1 MRPFG
6 EPEKVAFE
14 PLTNCFV
21 DKKEAAE
28 NRSNEFW
35 GELEESLQA
44 KVGKVY
50 DPHYSRNLI
59 KKEILD
65 YLKRSTAAL
74 SNGTEKG
81 ISLWAWSDESV
92 WENIKFIVAFDMDYE
107 YLEEDDEVE
116 DGFMESDSLDDEAGF
131 RYDVIKECNSYILEG
146 AALCK
151 RIDSPAYDTWIEAMI
166 TLNDRYEGAT
176 PYKAVDLIAKAHPR
190 TWADLCTW
198 IHRNQAHKSKKTVK
212 KAAKRKK

>member
-21 DKKEAAE
+21 DKKEAAQ

-35 GELEESLQA
+35 GELEESLLV
-44 KVGKVY
+44 KVGQAN
-50 DPHYSRNLI
+50 DPEYSRNSI
-59 KKEILD
+59 KKEILG
-65 YLKRSTAAL
+65 YLKRSTAML

-81 ISLWAWSDESV
+81 IPLWLWSDESI
-92 WENIKFIVAFDMDYE
+92 WENIKFIVAFDMDYA
-107 YLEEDDEVE
+107 YLEEDDEEE

-151 RIDSPAYDTWIEAMI
+151 RIDSPAYDMWIEALVK
-166 TLNDRYEGAT
+166 LNDTYIGSK
-176 PYKAVDLIAKAHPR
+176 PYNAVDLIDKAYSR
-190 TWADLCTW
+190 TWGDLCSW

-212 KAAKRKK
+212 KMAKRKK

>member
-1 MRPFG
+1 MRPFR

-81 ISLWAWSDESV
+81 ISLWAWSDESI
-92 WENIKFIVAFDMDYE
+92 WENIKFIVAFDMDY
-107 YLEEDDEVE
+107 
-116 DGFMESDSLDDEAGF
+116 
-131 RYDVIKECNSYILEG
+131 
-146 AALCK
+146 
-151 RIDSPAYDTWIEAMI
+151 
-166 TLNDRYEGAT
+166 
-176 PYKAVDLIAKAHPR
+176 
-190 TWADLCTW
+190 
-198 IHRNQAHKSKKTVK
+198 
-212 KAAKRKK
+212 

>member
-1 MRPFG
+1 MRPFR

-59 KKEILD
+59 KKDILD

-151 RIDSPAYDTWIEAMI
+151 RIDSPAYDAWIEALVK
-166 TLNDRYEGAT
+166 LNDTYIGSK
-176 PYKAVDLIAKAHPR
+176 PYSAVDLIDKAYSR
-190 TWADLCTW
+190 TCGGLA
-198 IHRNQAHKSKKTVK
+198 
-212 KAAKRKK
+212 